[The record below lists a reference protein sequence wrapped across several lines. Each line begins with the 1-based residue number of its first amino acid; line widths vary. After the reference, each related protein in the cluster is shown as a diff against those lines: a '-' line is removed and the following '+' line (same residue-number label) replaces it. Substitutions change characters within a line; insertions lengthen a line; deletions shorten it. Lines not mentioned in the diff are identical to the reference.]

1 MMGDK
6 EETEICLCALRA
18 TSPLRVSREE
28 AQLKVVIDLPS
39 ERKSQSMTLALT
51 WMRVLL
57 MIKKISSHLAALI
70 QIERPR
76 K

>member
-6 EETEICLCALRA
+6 EEIEICLCALRA

-51 WMRVLL
+51 WM
-57 MIKKISSHLAALI
+57 
-70 QIERPR
+70 
-76 K
+76 